1 MSMPNR
7 EGEIESV
14 LVEMR
19 QRLGSRGA
27 ARGAGADDARRDLL
41 ARIDAGASVASRA
54 SARLPPVMSD
64 RGGWRARV
72 EIALKRFA
80 RRATNWFT
88 WEQVNFNAAAADALR
103 AAHVLLKEQ
112 VVRESELRAR
122 IDALEAEA
130 EGLRREREGV

>member
-1 MSMPNR
+1 MPDR

-19 QRLGSRGA
+19 QRLGSRGT
-27 ARGAGADDARRDLL
+27 ARGAGTDDARRELL
-41 ARIDAGASVASRA
+41 ARLGAGAAVASRA

-64 RGGWRARV
+64 RSGWRAHL

-80 RRATNWFT
+80 RRALNWFT
-88 WEQVNFNAAAADALR
+88 WEQVNFNAATADALR

-112 VVRESELRAR
+112 GVRESELRAR
-122 IDALEAEA
+122 IDSLEAEI
-130 EGLRREREGV
+130 EELRRTREG